1 MDVQLPT
8 SGAARVVAGFDW
20 DRGNRDKCQTHGV
33 SLAAIESAF
42 RGPLAVF
49 PDPKHSAAE
58 ERFHAIGRTAQGGAQ
73 GRWVFIVFTL
83 RALGGETFIR
93 PISGQYMHRREV
105 ESYESQAAEAA
116 DRSGG

>member
-1 MDVQLPT
+1 MDVQSPSPGSDL
-8 SGAARVVAGFDW
+8 VVAGFDW
-20 DRGNRDKCQTHGV
+20 DQGNRDKCQTHGL
-33 SLAAIESAF
+33 SLAVVESAF

-49 PDPKHSAAE
+49 PDPVHSAAE
-58 ERFHAIGRTAQGGAQ
+58 ERFKAIGRTGH

-93 PISGQYMHRREV
+93 LISARYMHRREV